1 MTVTV
6 PENLNYLGLAG
17 KGYTGDNVPLAV
29 DNSGA
34 LMVADQNYMLTY
46 ADTNGGY
53 YGYLTRGGLWM
64 IKRIRESGGILT
76 IDFVRGGEGPNRSL
90 LTTAWNNRENQTY
103 KFYNE

>member
-1 MTVTV
+1 MTVT
-6 PENLNYLGLAG
+6 ENLNYLGLTG

-64 IKRIRESGGILT
+64 IKRIRENDGILT
-76 IDFVRGGEGPNRSL
+76 IDFVRGGEGPNPSF
-90 LTTAWNNRENQTY
+90 LTGAWVNRASQSY
-103 KFYNE
+103 KLYNE